1 MLFFDLDA
9 RIVSRNSTLPYST
22 LKPKANLVRETLAK
36 RFRTDK
42 IAIGV
47 FIDRTGVYCSHPIS
61 AGPHHPGRLRLD
73 QSRERWTQER

>member
-47 FIDRTGVYCSHPIS
+47 LSTEPVHTALTRSRPALIIP
-61 AGPHHPGRLRLD
+61 AGFD
-73 QSRERWTQER
+73 